1 MKHKID
7 PGEGVSHPPYRLKQG
22 AAIPPAGLVLDTLRR
37 LPYCQ
42 SAEKELLVTHRA
54 FCLAST
60 EEESSKGFGCMESR
74 LYLDISYQPDSTT
87 CGPTCLHAVYRYF
100 NDPIPL
106 HQVISEAKQLEG
118 GGTLAVYLGSHAL
131 ARGYKATIY
140 TYNLR
145 IFDPTWFLPGNQQV
159 ADKLKRQREY
169 KRGVAGLEEVTDAY
183 LEFLNLGGR
192 IGFEVL
198 TTSLLRRYLNKSL
211 PLLTALSATY
221 LYNSARE
228 QSVGDG
234 LVYDDVRGESTGH
247 FVVVAGYDRKERT
260 VLVADPLKPNPVAQT
275 QYYQVSIYRLICAIM
290 LGVLTYDG
298 DLLIIEPQR
307 SRKPQEA
314 SSCYHR
320 IKEKR

>member
-37 LPYCQ
+37 LPYGQ

-60 EEESSKGFGCMESR
+60 EEESSKGFGYMESR

-106 HQVISEAKQLEG
+106 HQVIAEAKQLEG

-131 ARGYKATIY
+131 ARGYKATLY

-169 KRGVAGLEEVTDAY
+169 KSGVAGLEVVTDAY

-192 IGFEVL
+192 IGPRSPYHKPSSEVPQQVL
-198 TTSLLRRYLNKSL
+198 AVANGAQAPLSTTAPANDPSETASCMMMCEVNPPAISWLSPDMTAKSVPCWWQILSNRILWPKLRI
-211 PLLTALSATY
+211 
-221 LYNSARE
+221 
-228 QSVGDG
+228 
-234 LVYDDVRGESTGH
+234 
-247 FVVVAGYDRKERT
+247 
-260 VLVADPLKPNPVAQT
+260 
-275 QYYQVSIYRLICAIM
+275 YQVSIYRLICAIM

-307 SRKPQEA
+307 S
-314 SSCYHR
+314 
-320 IKEKR
+320 

>member
-1 MKHKID
+1 
-7 PGEGVSHPPYRLKQG
+7 
-22 AAIPPAGLVLDTLRR
+22 
-37 LPYCQ
+37 
-42 SAEKELLVTHRA
+42 
-54 FCLAST
+54 
-60 EEESSKGFGCMESR
+60 MESK
-74 LYLDISYQPDSTT
+74 LYLDISSQPDSTT
-87 CGPTCLHAVYRYF
+87 CGPTCLHAIYRYF
-100 NDPIPL
+100 NDPVPFP
-106 HQVISEAKQLEG
+106 QVVSEVKQLEG

-131 ARGYKATIY
+131 SRGYKATIY
-140 TYNLR
+140 TYNLQ
-145 IFDPTWFLPGNQQV
+145 IFDPTWFLPENRDM

-169 KRGVAGLEEVTDAY
+169 KRGVAGLDLATDAY
-183 LEFLNLGGR
+183 LAFLSMGGR

-228 QSVGDG
+228 QSVGNS

-247 FVVVAGYDRKERT
+247 FVVLAGYDRKERT

-298 DLLIIEPQR
+298 DLLIIEPPR
-307 SRKPQEA
+307 AKKP
-314 SSCYHR
+314 R
-320 IKEKR
+320 VLP